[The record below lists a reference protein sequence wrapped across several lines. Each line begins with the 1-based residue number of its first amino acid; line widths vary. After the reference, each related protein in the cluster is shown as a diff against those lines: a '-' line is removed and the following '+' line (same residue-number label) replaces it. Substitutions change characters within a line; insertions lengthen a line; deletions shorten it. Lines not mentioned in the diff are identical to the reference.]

1 MRYPWNNAE
10 SIGIVSDHLRDQ
22 TAMYRQLADQ
32 RDDPVIK
39 NEMLDLALVCEDVA
53 NNIEDR
59 LTGGQ
64 AILTIHATLACAAVR
79 WPGWDADVTQ
89 MKRPPTKATLGPVV
103 NLVSDCV
110 FVTGADGAL
119 MPYDSLV
126 DPIVVMRR
134 IGLGFLTTD

>member
-1 MRYPWNNAE
+1 
-10 SIGIVSDHLRDQ
+10 
-22 TAMYRQLADQ
+22 
-32 RDDPVIK
+32 
-39 NEMLDLALVCEDVA
+39 
-53 NNIEDR
+53 
-59 LTGGQ
+59 
-64 AILTIHATLACAAVR
+64 VR

-89 MKRPPTKATLGPVV
+89 MKRPLTEASLMCLLRDLGPVV

>member
-1 MRYPWNNAE
+1 
-10 SIGIVSDHLRDQ
+10 
-22 TAMYRQLADQ
+22 MYRQLADQ
-32 RDDPVIK
+32 SDDPVIK
-39 NEMLDLALVCEDVA
+39 NVMLDLALVCEDVA

-64 AILTIHATLACAAVR
+64 AVLAVHATLACAAVR
-79 WPGWDADVTQ
+79 WPGWEADVTQ
-89 MKRPPTKATLGPVV
+89 MKRPPTEATLMYLLRDLAPVV